1 MIPMRTALLAS
12 VAALVSFAPSMRALA
27 EDPPAPAP
35 NAVLSGEQIEQALH
49 HAPAT
54 TREFTSR
61 GLSRRDTA
69 EHQQSVNLNVPFD
82 SNSSALTPQASAQL
96 AQLEIALNSASLGKD
111 RFIVAGHTDAKGSA
125 PYNKQLSLRRAE
137 AVKDYL
143 VSKGIA
149 AGRLDAVGYGSEHL
163 LAPDR
168 PEDPSNRRV
177 EIRDLGEAHP

>member
-1 MIPMRTALLAS
+1 
-12 VAALVSFAPSMRALA
+12 MRAMA
-27 EDPPAPAP
+27 EDQAPVQP

-54 TREFTSR
+54 TRGFTSR

-96 AQLEIALNSASLGKD
+96 AELQSALNSASLGKD

-125 PYNKQLSLRRAE
+125 PHNKQLSQRRAE
-137 AVKDYL
+137 AVKSYL
-143 VSKGIA
+143 VSKGIDA
-149 AGRLDAVGYGSEHL
+149 KRLEAVGYGSEHL
-163 LAPDR
+163 LTPDQ
-168 PEDPSNRRV
+168 PEDPTNRRV
-177 EIRDLGEAHP
+177 EIRDLGEAPP